1 MDIKYDKV
9 SIVIYIIFIVF
20 LILALVVEKQD
31 IHCRDMNGKTCG
43 VGMGR
48 TYARGIPADSDDI
61 KTLLAKIRITSRY
74 DLNSVIW
81 RRCYIGAIISALVV
95 VFVIKNRMATGL
107 ELVSSFLIIYITFYL
122 IMTMFQKW
130 IADPALK
137 QMDDIVARLGHE
149 LSRAN

>member
-1 MDIKYDKV
+1 MNIKFDKISV
-9 SIVIYIIFIVF
+9 VIYVIFISF
-20 LILALVVEKQD
+20 LILALIVEKQD
-31 IHCRDMNGKTCG
+31 IHCRDINGKTCG

-48 TYARGIPADSDDI
+48 TYARGAPSSYDDI
-61 KTLLAKIRITSRY
+61 KSLLAKIRITSRY

-81 RRCYIGAIISALVV
+81 RRCYIGALISALIV

-130 IADPALK
+130 IAEPALK
-137 QMDDIVARLGHE
+137 QMDDLVARLSE
-149 LSRAN
+149 KTS